1 MLQSHGPLAPV
12 NCYASEPRGPSPCSA
27 VSGTLGPKLELVK
40 KPSCVCIGVGS
51 WGLSRI
57 CYLGHNVGSCS
68 RERGSPSLSCWTR
81 GDWLH
86 SAFHSGAG
94 FPSPVVVVVGTD
106 GTSIDSTDG
115 LPSHPPSL
123 ELLPARLLSSAGRSY
138 TNSRPPFVF
147 LPHPLPL
154 LTSSYPSFLLIPP
167 LHAPRLPLPLNPQVW
182 DTSKPMVA
190 THHPPVKTHL
200 KDQTPPPPLL
210 LSPNSPFRKLT
221 DGDLNLVQTDL
232 ASTASLSPTAP
243 RASPPFSL
251 PGNLLEPIAYYKV
264 EDSSTRLLALST
276 RWCPTHTPHFLLF
289 PPPLL
294 TSHA

>member
-1 MLQSHGPLAPV
+1 M
-12 NCYASEPRGPSPCSA
+12 
-27 VSGTLGPKLELVK
+27 
-40 KPSCVCIGVGS
+40 CI
-51 WGLSRI
+51 RD
-57 CYLGHNVGSCS
+57 
-68 RERGSPSLSCWTR
+68 R
-81 GDWLH
+81 
-86 SAFHSGAG
+86 
-94 FPSPVVVVVGTD
+94 VGTD
-106 GTSIDSTDG
+106 GTSIYSTDG

-251 PGNLLEPIAYYKV
+251 PGNLLEPIA
-264 EDSSTRLLALST
+264 
-276 RWCPTHTPHFLLF
+276 
-289 PPPLL
+289 
-294 TSHA
+294 